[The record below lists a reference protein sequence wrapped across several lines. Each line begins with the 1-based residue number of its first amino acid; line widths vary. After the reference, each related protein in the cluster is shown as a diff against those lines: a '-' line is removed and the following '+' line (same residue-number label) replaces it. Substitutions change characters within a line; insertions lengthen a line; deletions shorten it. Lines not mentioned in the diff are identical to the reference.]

1 MSQQQQG
8 SGLAGSINRWITNSS
23 GSWGQK
29 VKAGKFA
36 LNTARHLDTRLARP
50 AYDAHLWAQK
60 TADLATQNPKTA
72 GLALAGV
79 LGTGLLGGLAA
90 KYRNKK
96 QQKGSGLVHTLLT
109 ETELGPRL
117 DIAGWQAR
125 IAAEHA
131 LKHLPKLAAGAALL
145 ASAAGAGAYGLKK
158 RKKQRGS
165 GRKRG
170 RVSKRRQKGAGFLRK
185 IPLLGNILNALL

>member
-1 MSQQQQG
+1 
-8 SGLAGSINRWITNSS
+8 
-23 GSWGQK
+23 
-29 VKAGKFA
+29 
-36 LNTARHLDTRLARP
+36 LARP

-60 TADLATQNPKTA
+60 TADLATRNPKTT

-79 LGTGLLGGLAA
+79 LGSGLLGGLAA

-96 QQKGSGLVHTLLT
+96 QKGSGLVHTLLT

-145 ASAAGAGAYGLKK
+145 AAAGAGAYGLKK
-158 RKKQRGS
+158 RKKQRG
-165 GRKRG
+165 RG
-170 RVSKRRQKGAGFLRK
+170 RVSKRRPKDARFLEPFFTTRRQKGAGFLRK
-185 IPLLGNILNALL
+185 IPILGNIINALL

>member
-1 MSQQQQG
+1 MSQQKG

-50 AYDAHLWAQK
+50 AYNAHLGAQK
-60 TADLATQNPKTA
+60 MADLVVQNPKTT

-79 LGTGLLGGLAA
+79 LGSVLLGGLAA
-90 KYRNKK
+90 KYRNR
-96 QQKGSGLVHTLLT
+96 QRQKGSGLVHTLLT

-145 ASAAGAGAYGLKK
+145 TAAGAYGLKK

-165 GRKRG
+165 GIKRG
-170 RVSKRRQKGAGFLRK
+170 RVSKRKRRQKGAGFLRK
-185 IPLLGNILNALL
+185 IPLVGNIINALI